1 MTSLPLSKTLA
12 KAKNAPYEP
21 VDPDHD
27 GDNDAPGST
36 NDPDAGKDGSTSPLL
51 LDQAAVMALN
61 SSPQGKKLIAWVD
74 ANYTK
79 SKNGRREY
87 ERQWYLNLAFYSGK
101 QYVEWSNNEDKMIT
115 QPVRSIHT
123 PRLTINKIQPIIRT
137 EQAKLTGQKP
147 SVSVMPSSN
156 DDADMFAATAGE
168 QVWESLYTRLNFPN
182 KLSRAAFWLS
192 ICGTS
197 YIKTYWDEN
206 AYDAVSQMDGDVCWQ
221 PLSPFNILVPD
232 MLEPDIEKQAWVMDI
247 QTKPVQWIKDQWP
260 DFFPNGVAPTVA
272 GVDDVLSAAKVGIRG
287 GSTNQPDSTV
297 IKEVWIKPWAS
308 PDLPEGGMLTIVSGK
323 IVQAAV
329 HGLPY
334 DHKETPFAKLEHIP
348 SGKFYG
354 ISTIEALIP
363 LQREYNRTQSQ
374 VVEAK
379 NRNAK
384 PQTWFREGSLDPTK
398 ITTEPGLMIP
408 VRGSAEYPQERVLPE
423 LPSYINVFNNRM
435 DGDFEDISGQHSQT
449 RGEAPAGMAATAIA
463 YLQEQDDAYLS
474 TSFQSIEQAIEKV
487 ARQSLVLAVA
497 YWTLPRL
504 IKATGED
511 GGFDAIMLRGSQIA
525 NSTDIRVESG
535 TALPLSKSAKQAQVT
550 DWMNRGLIPPED
562 GFELLDMPMIQ
573 AWVNKR
579 KVDKKA
585 AQIENIGFRAL
596 DPAYLEQQALQ
607 WVQEN
612 AEPMVHPVTG
622 EPAVQTSDLD
632 PASNFSPV
640 NGPQLAPPLAIP
652 VNVWDDHAVHIQ
664 IHNLWRKS
672 PSYALVDNAI
682 KAEVQKHVDMHQQ
695 ALQDQQ
701 MQQAQMQQAMG
712 PAPAGPP
719 AAAIAP
725 PNDQVDQ
732 TTAQAGMIGGGIAD
746 ALQ

>member
-1 MTSLPLSKTLA
+1 MTNSPLSKTLDKAA
-12 KAKNAPYEP
+12 KAPYQP
-21 VDPDHD
+21 VDPDNDH
-27 GDNDAPGST
+27 GIADNDANEGVSGQT
-36 NDPDAGKDGSTSPLL
+36 APLL

-61 SSPQGKKLIAWVD
+61 ESKQGKSLIAWVD
-74 ANYTK
+74 KNYTK
-79 SKNGRREY
+79 AKNARREY

-101 QYVEWSNNEDKMIT
+101 QYVEWSSQDDKMVT

-197 YIKTYWDEN
+197 YIKTYWDES
-206 AYDAVSQMDGDVCWQ
+206 AYDSVSQKDGDICWQ

-232 MLEPDIEKQAWVMDI
+232 MLEPDIEKQGWVMDL

-260 DFFPNGVAPTVA
+260 DFFPKGVTPAVL
-272 GVDDVLSAAKVGIRG
+272 GVDDVLSAARVGIKG
-287 GSTNQPDSTV
+287 GSTNQPDSAV
-297 IKEVWIKPWAS
+297 IKEVWVKAWAT
-308 PDLPEGGMLTIVSGK
+308 PDLPEGGMLTIVDGK
-323 IVQAAV
+323 IVQAAT

-348 SGKFYG
+348 SGKFYAM
-354 ISTIEALIP
+354 STIEALIP

-384 PQTWFREGSLDPTK
+384 PQTWYREGSLDPTK

-408 VRGSAEYPQERVLPE
+408 VRGSAEYPQERTLPE
-423 LPSYINVFNNRM
+423 LPSYINVFTNRM
-435 DGDFEDISGQHSQT
+435 DGDFEDLSGQHSQT
-449 RGEAPAGMAATAIA
+449 KGEAPAGMAATAIA

-474 TSFQSIEQAIEKV
+474 TSFQSIEQAIEKI

-525 NSTDIRVESG
+525 NSTDIHVESG

-585 AQIENIGFRAL
+585 AQIENIGFRSL
-596 DPAYLEQQALQ
+596 SPQQLEQSAAE
-607 WVQEN
+607 WVQEQSLVN
-612 AEPMVHPVTG
+612 AQTG
-622 EPAVQTSDLD
+622 EREPITSDTHL
-632 PASNFSPV
+632 AT
-640 NGPQLAPPLAIP
+640 GQELAPPLAIP
-652 VNVWDDHAVHIQ
+652 VNSWDDHAVHVQ

-672 PSYALVDNAI
+672 PSFALVDNAI
-682 KAEVQKHVDMHQQ
+682 KAEVEKHVQMHTQ
-695 ALQDQQ
+695 ALAEQQ
-701 MQQAQMQQAMG
+701 IQAQMLQQG
-712 PAPAGPP
+712 APPGAPQP
-719 AAAIAP
+719 NIAP
-725 PNDQVDQ
+725 PAGEVDATEQ
-732 TTAQAGMIGGGIAD
+732 QASMLGGGVAD